1 MSCAPEFVFNP
12 FSGQFEFVMLEESA
26 SVVIDML
33 LVDRDENRLQDQ
45 SGNDLI
51 TQGP

>member
-1 MSCAPEFVFNP
+1 MSCSPEFVFNP

-26 SVVIDML
+26 DML